1 MKKLNE
7 EDVELK
13 LEGLSGLTYDKCK
26 QFYNEIDLDL
36 IINGDTKQVI
46 FPVIRY
52 ITSKVIFSGT
62 PEAKNENNKRPVNYC
77 ITDEYCGV
85 TSSKVLNLI
94 NTNDIVK
101 TLETAMTEF
110 FPISNK
116 YFTSID
122 AQAELTVLFCDDYI
136 MSLVNK
142 IVQSNK

>member
-1 MKKLNE
+1 MDKLNE
-7 EDVELK
+7 ENVEIR

-36 IINGDTKQVI
+36 INNVDTKELI

-62 PEAKNENNKRPVNYC
+62 PEAKQENSKRPVYC
-77 ITDEYCGV
+77 IVDEFRGI
-85 TSSKVLNLI
+85 TSDKVLNLI
-94 NTNDIVK
+94 NTSDIVK
-101 TLETAMTEF
+101 KLEIIMVEF
-110 FPISNK
+110 FPQSNK
-116 YFTSID
+116 YLPSLD

-142 IVQSNK
+142 IVESN